1 MQKESWKVFLASALG
16 AGVGS
21 LVGLQLDIRLCW
33 IGLIIGGLTGYL
45 SYECRSVCRAIPY
58 AWCAATK
65 WRFPLRAA
73 KQGFWLGV
81 CGANCSFLL
90 VALFSLKPGVLVDWQ
105 VRLLVLTLFSV
116 AVGCMLFV
124 IGFIDDVTEYEDAC
138 IKKTSIVYAVAINT
152 FPPVVLFWHLP
163 RGLYFVVRHVV
174 PRVAMSVSEDI
185 WVVASF
191 FGRFFWQVFIR
202 IHSERRL
209 ICGVDAMIGAAI
221 GLAFHHALIGALAG
235 GIIGLINYALIT
247 ERWLKPH
254 GYVTAKS

>member
-33 IGLIIGGLTGYL
+33 IGLIVGGLTGYL
-45 SYECRSVCRAIPY
+45 SYEWRRVYHAVPH
-58 AWCAATK
+58 AWRAATK
-65 WRFPLRAA
+65 WRFPRWAA

-81 CGANCSFLL
+81 CGANFSFLL
-90 VALFSLKPGVLVDWQ
+90 VALSSLKPGVLVDWQ
-105 VRLLVLTLFSV
+105 VLLLVSTLFSV
-116 AVGCMLFV
+116 AMGCMLFV
-124 IGFIDDVTEYEDAC
+124 IGFIDGVTEDEDAC
-138 IKKTSIVYAVAINT
+138 IKKTSTIYTVAINT
-152 FPPVVLFWHLP
+152 FPPVAIFWHLP

-174 PRVAMSVSEDI
+174 PRVAISVSEDI
-185 WVVASF
+185 WVVVCF
-191 FGRFFWQVFIR
+191 LGRFFWQVFIR